1 MKITKLFSGLFAA
14 LGVII
19 MLVTAV
25 VSLSS
30 LNRMPQLL
38 TPPEAAL
45 AQSEAVMEA
54 VAQGDYTAAGNRMYG
69 QPSLGVDRDP
79 ADAVGVLIWDAFVD
93 SFTYE
98 FTGDCYATDSGLA
111 RNVTITTLDISS
123 VTANL
128 KARSEALLEQRVA
141 EAEDVTEIYD
151 QDNNYREEFVMQVLY
166 DATVQ
171 ALQEDAAYTTQELTV
186 NLVYQQE
193 QWWVMPEQPL
203 LRAISGGIAG

>member
-93 SFTYE
+93 SIGYTLE
-98 FTGDCYATDSGLA
+98 GDCYATDSGLA
-111 RNVTITTLDISS
+111 QKVNMSYLDISS
-123 VTANL
+123 VTAGL
-128 KARSEALLEQRVA
+128 QERCRELLLQRISEAE
-141 EAEDVTEIYD
+141 EMSEIYD
-151 QDNNYREEFVMQVLY
+151 ENNEYRQDVV
-166 DATVQ
+166 DAIVTEATKA
-171 ALQEDAAYTTQELTV
+171 ALAEDARYVETQLTLELV
-186 NLVYQQE
+186 HSQG
-193 QWWVMPEQPL
+193 QWWILADNALMQ
-203 LRAISGGIAG
+203 AISGGMVS

>member
-1 MKITKLFSGLFAA
+1 MKITKLFSGLFAV
-14 LGVII
+14 LGVIL
-19 MLVTAV
+19 MLGTAV
-25 VSLSS
+25 LSLSS
-30 LNRMPQLL
+30 LNRAPQLL

-45 AQSEAVMEA
+45 AQSEAVMAA
-54 VAQGDYTAAGNRMYG
+54 VAQGDYTSAGNLMYG
-69 QPSLGVDRDP
+69 QPSLGVDREP

-111 RNVTITTLDISS
+111 RNVTVTTLDISS

-151 QDNNYREEFVMQVLY
+151 QNNNYREEFVMQVLY
-166 DATVQ
+166 DAAQQ
-171 ALQEDAAYTTQELTV
+171 ALQEDAAYLTQELTV
-186 NLVYQQE
+186 SLVYQQE
-193 QWWVMPEQPL
+193 QWWVMPEQAL

>member
-14 LGVII
+14 LGVMT

-111 RNVTITTLDISS
+111 RNVTVTTLDISS

-141 EAEDVTEIYD
+141 QAEDVTEIYD

-171 ALQEDAAYTTQELTV
+171 ALQEDAAYLTQELTV